1 MRDVQCERAGC
12 HSEVLLGD
20 CAHLVTPNTARGSHT
35 ALLDAQALRTSLSA
49 VGTGASVDEAL
60 AHYNTGARERARAL
74 LEMGRARN
82 ARYLPPGGVQ
92 AAMRPADLL
101 LRQQQAR
108 AGGGGSGA
116 RGGGMC
122 WRPSARQLHA
132 HMSES

>member
-1 MRDVQCERAGC
+1 MVKNRV
-12 HSEVLLGD
+12 VLLGD
-20 CAHLVTPNTARGSHT
+20 CAHLVTPNTARGGHT

-116 RGGGMC
+116 RGGEGEGVGAAAG
-122 WRPSARQLHA
+122 SAAGLKAPRGRL
-132 HMSES
+132 